1 MAKGSVGKTK
11 NEKNKDRAFYTLT
24 LNTKNPDDIKK
35 IEYLKD
41 RSTTEVLKKG
51 IEMQME
57 EEKQSG
63 VNEQIL
69 QLLQNAS
76 GSNQLIIQLLTQLLV
91 SANANNGHQ
100 MQLNHVK
107 VDDVIAQLNQSVNI
121 NQKNNEQAATT
132 EVKEVVVEEVEIKE
146 DPIQEE
152 KEVTSKEEQKR
163 VDIAKQKAKEAMKNL
178 PF

>member
-24 LNTKNPDDIKK
+24 LSTKNPDDIKK
-35 IEYLKD
+35 IEYLRD

-51 IEMQME
+51 IDMQME
-57 EEKQSG
+57 EENQSK

-91 SANANNGHQ
+91 SANGNNGQQ

-107 VDDVIAQLNQSVNI
+107 VDDVVAQLNQIANI
-121 NQKNNEQAATT
+121 PQQNNEQAATT
-132 EVKEVVVEEVEIKE
+132 EVKEVVVEKVENTEEPKQEV
-146 DPIQEE
+146 
-152 KEVTSKEEQKR
+152 KEVTSKEDQKR
-163 VDIAKQKAKEAMKNL
+163 IEIAKQKAEDAMKKL